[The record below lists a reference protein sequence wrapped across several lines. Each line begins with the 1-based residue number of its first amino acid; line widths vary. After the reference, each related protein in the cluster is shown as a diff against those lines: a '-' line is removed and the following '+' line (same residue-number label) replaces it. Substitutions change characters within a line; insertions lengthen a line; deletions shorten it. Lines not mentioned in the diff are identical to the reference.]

1 MEEIEDVQNEKKEV
15 NVELIY
21 YLDEEEAKKGFLKF
35 TYDKE
40 IEFIYYNDIM
50 DKFNSFI
57 KEKQKQKKEKDI
69 FLIIKSIRY
78 FNGDGWI
85 ILRENEVI
93 FIDEDL
99 TLNNLKIMIFCDII
113 GQNEMKIKKDYDEID
128 KKISEIYI
136 QLNKEKNYDST
147 QDTRLNLVVLTANP
161 LMHDDAELRTMND
174 FNIIT
179 SRIYEAFKEK
189 NFLKSIEF
197 KPLTL
202 EILKNV
208 ISDEKK
214 VPKILHL
221 ICKST
226 YIIPEQ
232 GNNNISSNN
241 SEDYTNLIFED
252 DNNYY
257 NLEFINKKKLEDEIF
272 KYELNSNLKENVEKI
287 ILIVSTPL
295 ATDVFNIFKKFGFK
309 NILIQHTTLADV
321 NFVADFNYTFYKDI
335 ITYPEPLINNIYED
349 ALNIGNDNN
358 TPTFCC
364 CFHKHKTTCYFFKNI
379 INELYNSNEINN
391 IENLKESIP
400 HFYHLFPD
408 CFYTTPT
415 CNKIV
420 EEYKKISNVKKFPEI
435 NFCCHLNDCFKE
447 YKYMPK
453 INKNNKKIINIIKEE
468 KGNKKKEK
476 VIFINICCCETNS
489 DIHNIKNV
497 FIKDFSFEEKNNE
510 IRFKDGEIMGEK
522 QEYIPNYEK
531 MISFI
536 GNNKVIFKVL
546 KYFLSKKYFSLNIY
560 GDNINNLEKFGD
572 VIIEYYLERYY
583 FF

>member
-21 YLDEEEAKKGFLKF
+21 YLCEEEAKKGFLKF

-40 IEFIYYNDIM
+40 IEFISYNDIM

-57 KEKQKQKKEKDI
+57 KEKQKQKTEKNI
-69 FLIIKSIRY
+69 FLIIESIRY
-78 FNGDGWI
+78 FVGDGWI
-85 ILRENEVI
+85 ILQENEVI

-113 GQNEMKIKKDYDEID
+113 SQNEMKIKEDYDKID
-128 KKISEIYI
+128 KKISEIYTQI
-136 QLNKEKNYDST
+136 NKEKNYDST

-161 LMHDDAELRTMND
+161 LMHDGVELRTMND
-174 FNIIT
+174 FSIIT
-179 SRIYEAFKEK
+179 SKIYEAFKGED
-189 NFLKSIEF
+189 FLKYIEF

-202 EILKNV
+202 ENLKHV
-208 ISDEKK
+208 ISEEKK
-214 VPKILHL
+214 IPIILHL

-226 YIIPEQ
+226 YVIPQQEKE
-232 GNNNISSNN
+232 NIQSEN

-257 NLEFINKKKLEDEIF
+257 NSEFINKKILEDKIF
-272 KYELNSNLKENVEKI
+272 NFELNSNLKENVGKI

-295 ATDVFNIFKKFGFK
+295 ATDVYNIFKKFGFK

-321 NFVADFNYTFYKDI
+321 NFVADFNYMFYKDI
-335 ITYPEPLINNIYED
+335 ITYPESLINNIYED
-349 ALNIGNDNN
+349 ALNMENDNN

-364 CFHKHKTTCYFFKNI
+364 CFHKHKTTCYFFKNL
-379 INELYNSNEINN
+379 INELYNSNEVND

-400 HFYHLFPD
+400 HFYHLFPN

-415 CNKIV
+415 CNEKA
-420 EEYKKISNVKKFPEI
+420 EKYKKISNVKKFPEI
-435 NFCCHLNDCFKE
+435 NCCCHLNDCFKE

-489 DIHNIKNV
+489 DIHNIKTV
-497 FIKDFSFEEKNNE
+497 
-510 IRFKDGEIMGEK
+510 
-522 QEYIPNYEK
+522 
-531 MISFI
+531 
-536 GNNKVIFKVL
+536 
-546 KYFLSKKYFSLNIY
+546 
-560 GDNINNLEKFGD
+560 
-572 VIIEYYLERYY
+572 
-583 FF
+583 